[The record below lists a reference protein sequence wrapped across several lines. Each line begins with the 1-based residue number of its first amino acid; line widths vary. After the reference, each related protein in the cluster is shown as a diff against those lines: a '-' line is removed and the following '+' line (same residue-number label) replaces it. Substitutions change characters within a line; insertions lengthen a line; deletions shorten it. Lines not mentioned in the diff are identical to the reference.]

1 MIPNRLNGGMLFAR
15 WLAEKLK
22 KIAANKINNL
32 IVSRG
37 LHRVY
42 RKERGGESS
51 TGYSHCRQTDRVIRR
66 WSRERGYMLATS
78 GKIPIHHQRRRESH
92 VDEETVS
99 GTANSPDD
107 GPFQFPIKK

>member
-37 LHRVY
+37 LHIVY
-42 RKERGGESS
+42 IGRSEAGRAVRDTLIVDKQ
-51 TGYSHCRQTDRVIRR
+51 TG
-66 WSRERGYMLATS
+66 
-78 GKIPIHHQRRRESH
+78 
-92 VDEETVS
+92 
-99 GTANSPDD
+99 
-107 GPFQFPIKK
+107 